1 MPVSLYRDTA
11 IVLRTHKLGEADRIV
26 VLLTRGHGKVRG
38 VAKGVRRTTSK
49 FGSRLEPGS
58 HIQVQ
63 LHEGRGELDIV
74 TQAETVEP
82 YRRTRED
89 LSRMARASSLLEAIE
104 QLTQDREP
112 APRLFDMLAG
122 GLRVIDERNPAMVS
136 AAFYLKLLAVEGL
149 TPELNLCVDCGED
162 GGPLFWAIEAGGVRC
177 GSCGGGRVVSDS
189 ALAVSRAVLSGWLN
203 AVLDLPEDAVTHEV
217 EGLATVA
224 LEAHVERRFKSLR
237 VMHHG

>member
-1 MPVSLYRDTA
+1 MSLYRDTA
-11 IVLRTHKLGEADRIV
+11 IVVRTHKLGEADRVV
-26 VLLTRGHGKVRG
+26 VLVTRGHGKVRA

-82 YRRTRED
+82 FRRTRED
-89 LSRMARASSLLEAIE
+89 LSRMSRASSLLEAVE

-122 GLRVIDERNPAMVS
+122 GLRVIEDRNPAMVS

-149 TPELNLCVDCGED
+149 APELDACVECGEP
-162 GGPLFWAIEAGGVRC
+162 GGPFVWALDAGGVRC
-177 GSCGGGRVVSDS
+177 GSCGGGRVVSDP
-189 ALAVSRAVLSGWLN
+189 ALAVTRAVLNGGLN

-217 EGLATVA
+217 EELATSS
-224 LEAHVERRFKSLR
+224 LEAHLERRLRSLR
-237 VMHHG
+237 LLPHA